1 MSSDDR
7 LTEIEIKL
15 AHQDQQFS
23 DLNDVVLR
31 QADEIAL
38 LKAKLRL
45 AEEKLEDFM
54 QNLPDDGKPLSP
66 TEVATRDKPPH
77 Y

>member
-1 MSSDDR
+1 MSQDR
-7 LTEIEIKL
+7 LNEIEIKL
-15 AHQDQQFS
+15 AHHEQVLS

-31 QADEIAL
+31 QSREIEG

-45 AEEKLEDFM
+45 AEEKLADVS
-54 QNLPDDGKPLSP
+54 QSLQDGEKPLSA
-66 TEVATRDKPPH
+66 TEAALRDKPPH